1 MTLADA
7 GDRPARAWLR
17 ISLKLLTMFENV
29 SHAVVA
35 FRKAH
40 TFACLGL
47 GVLAVTKPVSAAP
60 NLVVN
65 GDFEQFT
72 GPQSPGQI
80 APAISDTGFGD
91 IGRVLAAWAK
101 TCISDCTG
109 GSQGTGSQ
117 GFAFL
122 VDSQADSTGFQS
134 VFSPPNI
141 KMWGPNSGS
150 PNGFT
155 GSPNGGYFL
164 GIDGAYGRSSLEQLI
179 NGLTPGETYVLSF
192 EYAGGQFT
200 DATGAT
206 DQSWQVD
213 FGSGTNS
220 TPVMSVPA
228 KGFSGWQNAA
238 MEFAA
243 GSSSQILK
251 FTAIGN
257 PSGLP
262 PFLLLDAVTLKPKEK
277 PPNPGVPGPLPVF
290 GAAAGLMVS
299 RRLRARI
306 RRPGQRP

>member
-1 MTLADA
+1 MLGSMRRKWLVAGLA
-7 GDRPARAWLR
+7 
-17 ISLKLLTMFENV
+17 
-29 SHAVVA
+29 
-35 FRKAH
+35 
-40 TFACLGL
+40 GL
-47 GVLAVTKPVSAAP
+47 ALPSSASAAA
-60 NLVVN
+60 NLVTN

-80 APAISDTGFGD
+80 APAISDKGLGD
-91 IGRVLAAWAK
+91 IGRVLAAWTK
-101 TCISDCTG
+101 TCINDCTG

-141 KMWGPNSGS
+141 KMWGPSSGS
-150 PNGFT
+150 SNGFT

-179 NGLTPGETYVLSF
+179 NGLTPGTTYELSF

-200 DATGAT
+200 DASGAT

-213 FGSGTNS
+213 FGLSTSS
-220 TPVMSVPA
+220 TPTMQVASQ
-228 KGFSGWQNAA
+228 GFSGWQNAA
-238 MEFAA
+238 MEFVA

-262 PFLLLDAVTLKPKEK
+262 PFLLLDGVSLNPKEQ
-277 PPNPGVPGPLPVF
+277 PPNPSVPGPLPVV

-306 RRPGQRP
+306 RRSDQQR

>member
-1 MTLADA
+1 MVACKQILVLA
-7 GDRPARAWLR
+7 G
-17 ISLKLLTMFENV
+17 F
-29 SHAVVA
+29 
-35 FRKAH
+35 
-40 TFACLGL
+40 GL
-47 GVLAVTKPVSAAP
+47 AVLAVPKSGAAAP

-65 GDFEQFT
+65 GGFEQFT

-80 APAISDTGFGD
+80 APAISYQGLAD
-91 IGRVLAAWAK
+91 IGRLLASWSK
-101 TCISDCTG
+101 TCINDCTG
-109 GSQGTGSQ
+109 GGQGTGSQ

-141 KMWGPNSGS
+141 KIWGPNSGS

-155 GSPNGGYFL
+155 GSPDGGYFL

-179 NGLTPGETYVLSF
+179 NGLTSGETYDLSF
-192 EYAGGQFT
+192 QYAGGQFT
-200 DATGAT
+200 DETGAT

-213 FGSGTNS
+213 FGTSTQS
-220 TPVMSVPA
+220 TPIMQVPG

-238 MEFAA
+238 MEFVA

-262 PFLLLDAVTLKPKEK
+262 PFLLLDGVSLKPKGQ
-277 PPNPGVPGPLPVF
+277 PPNPSVPGPLPVF

-306 RRPGQRP
+306 RRPGQQP